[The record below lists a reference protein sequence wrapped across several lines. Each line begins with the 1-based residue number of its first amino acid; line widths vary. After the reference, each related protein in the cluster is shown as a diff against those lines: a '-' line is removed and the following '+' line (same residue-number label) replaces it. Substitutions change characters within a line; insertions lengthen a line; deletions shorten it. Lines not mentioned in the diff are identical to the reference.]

1 MPLALYVALAALAAR
16 RDRVD
21 RDAIRMRRYSVAI
34 LAGASAGFASAG
46 WQASLRLAET
56 LPAAIE
62 GRDIVVTGVVAGM
75 PQQRP
80 SGLRFR
86 FVVDPDGAPPGVPAL
101 LALGWYAGFDE
112 DAAPV
117 QPREACAPASAG
129 ASRCG
134 CASRTATSTRT
145 ASTTSSRYSYVRR
158 AAPPPVLLASDAG
171 HPVERL
177 RQRVVT
183 QYTSRCPM
191 GAAGVLAALAVGDQ
205 DAIERDDWDLFRNAG
220 VAHPDFDQRPARGH
234 VRVARRSRRAAVSR
248 RWSGGVA
255 RTLLPSLPEAAH
267 DSQLRRDA
275 GRGRRG
281 ARALRRL
288 RPLARGTT
296 AAGDADPARG
306 SRGHLSPRRHHLR
319 RLRREGRRRRRRQR
333 RHRAADSVRPDPA
346 RHPGQRMARDGA
358 RPAPARDRAQPLHPR
373 RLSRPGDPEGRRHS
387 RRPGARQ
394 RPVPAPR

>member
-1 MPLALYVALAALAAR
+1 MALPLAWLAGIAPQLRDRELMPLALYVALAALAAR

-34 LAGASAGFASAG
+34 LAGASAGFASAD

-62 GRDIVVTGVVAGM
+62 GRDIVVTGILAGM

-117 QPREACAPASAG
+117 QPRQACAPASAG

-177 RQRVVT
+177 RQRV
-183 QYTSRCPM
+183 R
-191 GAAGVLAALAVGDQ
+191 
-205 DAIERDDWDLFRNAG
+205 DAIYK
-220 VAHPDFDQRPARGH
+220 Q
-234 VRVARRSRRAAVSR
+234 VS
-248 RWSGGVA
+248 
-255 RTLLPSLPEAAH
+255 
-267 DSQLRRDA
+267 D
-275 GRGRRG
+275 
-281 ARALRRL
+281 
-288 RPLARGTT
+288 
-296 AAGDADPARG
+296 
-306 SRGHLSPRRHHLR
+306 
-319 RLRREGRRRRRRQR
+319 GRRRRPGCARGRR
-333 RHRAADSVRPDPA
+333 
-346 RHPGQRMARDGA
+346 PG
-358 RPAPARDRAQPLHPR
+358 RDRAR
-373 RLSRPGDPEGRRHS
+373 RLGSLPQRRCRPP
-387 RRPGARQ
+387 
-394 RPVPAPR
+394 